1 METAKDSVGA
11 GLAVAER
18 VAQDPSAG
26 PQQAQAAVDAVHQ
39 AFAHGVAQTSLIG
52 GIIMAA
58 GTLIVLAILPG
69 RPGFAK
75 QSAEPGAGTT
85 ASEAATVR
93 EHVGSTR

>member
-58 GTLIVLAILPG
+58 GTLIVLAIMPG
-69 RPGFAK
+69 RRGFSK
-75 QSAEPGAGTT
+75 HNAESGAGTT
-85 ASEAATVR
+85 ANEAATAR
-93 EHVGSTR
+93 EHTGATR